1 MKPERWRQIDQ
12 LFQEAREHPAA
23 ERDTLLKV
31 KCAGDESLRKEVESL
46 LSFTDRS
53 HSFLEQPA
61 FEEAAELVCEG
72 QIGSMSG
79 LLIPPYKIEQQL
91 GAGGMGEVYLAEN
104 TNTDGKV
111 AIKFLPSYL
120 QADELAK
127 RRLIREA
134 KAAAKLDHPNICAVY
149 DVKEEGEHTF
159 IVMQYVAGQTLA
171 EKMKSE
177 KIELDQTLDIVIQ
190 VVEALAEAHS
200 RGIVHR
206 DIKPWNIMISARGQ
220 VKVLD
225 FGLAKIVGPTVE
237 NSEGFRTSSMVSRP
251 GDRPGTPPY
260 MSPEQARSRSV
271 DARGDLFAVG
281 VILYECSVG
290 RRPFSGKTDKEVL
303 AQVMHFDPP
312 APSQVN
318 SSLPPELDRI
328 VIKTLAKQR
337 ADRYQS
343 AANLLD
349 DLRTLRNQLPGGHRL
364 VTGPLPLTLDSTRP
378 STLTTLSK
386 VLRQPLV
393 FLSVTAVVLALLVV
407 AYLFIPR
414 PYHPAPQALKWYET
428 GTGALRNGAY
438 FEASKALQ
446 QAVAADDK
454 FALAHARLAEAYSEL
469 DYSDKAKDEV
479 IRADSHG
486 HEVSLQKSDLL
497 YLRAVTSTVL
507 RDFPSA
513 IESYQQIASQAPD
526 EDRANVYLDLGRAYE
541 KNDELQKAR
550 DNYQQATSLAPQTP
564 AALLRLGVVCSVIQ
578 DYACAA
584 EAFQKAES
592 LYQGLSNYEGVAEVL
607 YQRSLLF
614 TYQVKLPEA
623 KEQLEKALE
632 MTKATGNQYQM
643 IRGLQLQSTVL
654 ALEGHLSQ
662 AETQATTAVQLAR
675 SNGIETLAAGGLIWL
690 GNAYLMRGDYDD
702 AEKYYQ
708 QALELSQRDKMRVNE
723 ALTLTQLG
731 SLRSQQHRSAEAL
744 QYVEKAIAF
753 YQQNGYR
760 KYLSLTLPLVGR
772 AYRDKGDYEAALKS
786 FEQQI
791 NLGEQ
796 LGDRA
801 QVGRAHADIGNVLA
815 AEERYPD
822 ALRHFDEG
830 YQVLKSLKA
839 DSYSASAAQ
848 NRASVLWQLGRAEE
862 AKNALDEATSIAAQS
877 ENPGDRNKRLL
888 ADIHVTR
895 SFLALSEGRV
905 QESKAES
912 QEALDLAGN
921 QYQTVVLQAKDA
933 LGLAQSRSGSP
944 RLGILLCEEAVQIA
958 TRLGDQQLL
967 SQALLDFA
975 EAALES
981 GDTQRALDS
990 ALRAQES
997 FARFGKSDS
1006 EWRAWLIAARA
1017 EKRLGDANTAG
1028 QYAQRAATRLSELE
1042 QRWGSEGYNGYLQR
1056 SDITHF
1062 RQQLEQLKP

>member
-1 MKPERWRQIDQ
+1 MTPERWSQIDE
-12 LFQEAREHPAA
+12 LFQEARERPAG

-46 LSFTDRS
+46 LSFTDCS

-61 FEEAAELVCEG
+61 FEQAAELVCEG

-120 QADELAK
+120 QTDELAK

-177 KIELDQTLDIVIQ
+177 KIELGQTLDIVIQ

-237 NSEGFRTSSMVSRP
+237 NSEAFRTSSMVSRP

-260 MSPEQARSRSV
+260 MSPEQARARSV
-271 DARGDLFAVG
+271 DARGDLFAIG

-290 RRPFSGKTDKEVL
+290 KRPFSGKTDKEVL

-312 APSQVN
+312 PPSQVN

-328 VIKTLAKQR
+328 VIKTLAKR
-337 ADRYQS
+337 PADRYQS
-343 AANLLD
+343 AGNLLE
-349 DLRTLRNQLPGGHRL
+349 DLRTLRHQLQPVRQTH
-364 VTGPLPLTLDSTRP
+364 TGPFQLTLDSTKP
-378 STLTTLSK
+378 STFTTLSK
-386 VLRQPLV
+386 ALRQPPV
-393 FLSVTAVVLALLVV
+393 FLSVIAVVMALIVLG
-407 AYLFIPR
+407 YLFIPR
-414 PYHPAPQALKWYET
+414 PYHPAPQAMQWYET
-428 GTGALRNGAY
+428 GTRALRNGAY

-479 IRADSHG
+479 IRAESRG
-486 HEVSLQKSDLL
+486 HEVSLQASDSL

-513 IESYQQIASQAPD
+513 IDSYEQIARRAPG
-526 EDRANVYLDLGRAYE
+526 EEKANVFLDLGRAYE
-541 KNDELQKAR
+541 KNDELRKAR
-550 DNYQQATSLAPQTP
+550 DDYQQATALDPQNA
-564 AALLRLGVVCSVIQ
+564 AALLRLGIVCSVVQ
-578 DYACAA
+578 DYACAS
-584 EAFQKAES
+584 EAFHKAES

-614 TYQVKLPEA
+614 TYQVKVPEA
-623 KEQLEKALE
+623 KAQLEKALE
-632 MTKATGNQYQM
+632 MTKATGNQYQL
-643 IRGLQLQSTVL
+643 IRGLQLLSTVF
-654 ALEGHLSQ
+654 ALEGHLAEAQ
-662 AETQATTAVQLAR
+662 AQATEAIQLAR
-675 SNGIETLAAGGLIWL
+675 SNGVDTLAAGGLIWL
-690 GNAYLMRGDYDD
+690 GNASLMRGDYDD

-708 QALELSQRDKMRVNE
+708 QALELAERDKMRVNE

-731 SLRSQQHRSAEAL
+731 SLRSQQHRSEEAL

-760 KYLSLTLPLVGR
+760 KWLSLTLPLVGR
-772 AYRDKGDYEAALKS
+772 AYRDKGDYEGALKS
-786 FEQQI
+786 FEEQVSV
-791 NLGEQ
+791 GEQ
-796 LGDRA
+796 LGDQA

-822 ALRHFDEG
+822 ALRHFDEA
-830 YQVLKSLKA
+830 YTILKSLKA
-839 DSYSASAAQ
+839 DSYSAYAAQ
-848 NRASVLWQLGRAEE
+848 DRASVLWQLGRADE
-862 AKNALDEATSIAAQS
+862 ANNALDEATSIAAQS
-877 ENPGDRNKRLL
+877 ENPGDKNKRLL

-895 SFLALSEGRV
+895 SFLALSQGRV

-912 QEALDLAGN
+912 QEALDLGGN
-921 QYQTVVLQAKDA
+921 QYQAVVIQAKGA

-944 RLGILLCEEAVQIA
+944 RAGMLLCDEAVQIA

-967 SQALLDFA
+967 SHALLDFA

-981 GDTQRALDS
+981 GEAQRALDS

-1006 EWRAWLIAARA
+1006 EWRTWLIAARA
-1017 EKRLGDANTAG
+1017 ERRIGDANTAG
-1028 QYAQRAATRLSELE
+1028 QYAQRAANRLSELE
-1042 QRWGSEGYNGYLQR
+1042 QRWGSEGYHGYLQR

-1062 RQQLEQLKP
+1062 REQLNQLRP